1 MASSGE
7 EYVIAH
13 RKKIERRQK
22 FLTWVSI
29 ISFLGSTVFAAVPA
43 LQHALNN
50 PQPATA
56 SSSSA
61 ESRLQQQAR
70 GFEQVL
76 QREPENQIALEG
88 LVNVRLQL
96 KDTKGAKE
104 PLEKLVKLHP
114 QRQDYKVMLARVRK
128 EVGKGD
134 RSH

>member
-7 EYVIAH
+7 QYIIAH
-13 RKKIERRQK
+13 RKKVERRQK

-29 ISFLGSTVFAAVPA
+29 VSFLGSTAFAAVPA
-43 LQHALNN
+43 LQQAINS

-56 SSSSA
+56 SSA

-96 KDTKGAKE
+96 KDVKGAKE

-128 EVGKGD
+128 EVSKGD
-134 RSH
+134 R